1 MHEAKKH
8 VKKAMHTGEIH
19 QSPAGYKKGGHVT
32 HKAHHEHMAKHHA
45 HGGHVAHKVHHHADG
60 GHVHMHE
67 HVAKHHSGGHDKS
80 KAHPMKKGGKA
91 CNW

>member
-1 MHEAKKH
+1 
-8 VKKAMHTGEIH
+8 MHTGEIH
-19 QSPAGYKKGGHVT
+19 QSPAGYKKGGHVS
-32 HKAHHEHMAKHHA
+32 HKASHHA
-45 HGGHVAHKVHHHADG
+45 EG

-67 HVAKHHSGGHDKS
+67 HVAKHFSGGHEKM